1 MEDPNRCPKCG
12 HKAVRVRRVNPKGRE
27 LGSAFIWLFFGVSVL
42 ILISSF
48 FGSYG
53 TAGNHLTFALP
64 GIVLVLVAFFYL
76 FLFSRM
82 PKRFRCDNSHTWDWP
97 Q

>member
-1 MEDPNRCPKCG
+1 MEDPKLCPKCG
-12 HKAVRVRRVNPKGRE
+12 HNAVSIRHVNPRGRE
-27 LGSAFIWLFFGVSVL
+27 LRSWAIWLFFGVSVF

-48 FGSYG
+48 FGLYG
-53 TAGNHLTFALP
+53 YSGNHLVTALP
-64 GIVLVLVAFFYL
+64 GLVLVLIAVFYL

-82 PKRFRCDNSHTWDWP
+82 PKRFRCDNSHTWERP